1 MNKIL
6 ICLSIIALVTLMG
19 AGCIELKI
27 SPEEQPIA
35 VPSDDSKAPTPED
48 IGEVDVFDD
57 SDSEEVS
64 ELDVLVEE
72 VKTLEAEAADIFSDY
87 KNIDTGQDKNLDL

>member
-6 ICLSIIALVTLMG
+6 IFMSVIALVTLMG

-35 VPSDDSKAPTPED
+35 MPSEDTKAPTPED
-48 IGEVDVFDD
+48 IGEVDVFED
-57 SDSEEVS
+57 SESEEVS

-72 VKTLEAEAADIFSDY
+72 VETLEAEAAEMFTDF